1 MAEPILKLKNV
12 SKIFARI
19 DSDSVTNG
27 VSDVDLEFD
36 KGEYVSIV
44 GTSGS
49 GKSTI
54 LRMIAGLISPTTGEI
69 LIDGEKLDG
78 PGPKVGMVFQKA
90 TLFPWLTVEE
100 NIAYSLRMQH
110 TYKERKDEVDR
121 LIRVIGLDNFRKDYP
136 GQLSGGMAQRV
147 ALARAIIN
155 SSEILL
161 MDEPLGALD
170 AFTRMNMQ
178 QEILDMWKL
187 RKQLVIMV
195 THDIDEAVFMSSRII
210 IMDNKSNRV
219 ADDITIDL
227 PHPRS
232 RSSAQF
238 VEYRNYILDKL
249 TLDKNAI

>member
-1 MAEPILKLKNV
+1 MADPTLKINGV
-12 SKIFARI
+12 SKIFSRV
-19 DSDSVTNG
+19 DSDSVTHG
-27 VSDVDLEFD
+27 VSDVNLEMN
-36 KGEYVSIV
+36 KGEFVSIV

-54 LRMIAGLISPTTGEI
+54 LRMVAGLIPPTTGEI
-69 LIDGEKLDG
+69 LVDGEKLTG
-78 PGPKVGMVFQKA
+78 PGPNIGMVFQKA
-90 TLFPWLTVEE
+90 TLFPWLTVEG
-100 NIAYSLRMQH
+100 NISYSLRMQH
-110 TYKERKDEVDR
+110 KYKE
-121 LIRVIGLDNFRKDYP
+121 NFRKDYP

-155 SSEILL
+155 KPEILL

-178 QEILDMWKL
+178 KEILDMWEMSQ
-187 RKQLVIMV
+187 QLVIMV

-210 IMDNKSNRV
+210 IMDKSNNSV
-219 ADDITIDL
+219 AEDLSIDI

-238 VEYRNYILDKL
+238 VEYRNHILDKL
-249 TLDKNAI
+249 VLDKNAE